1 MNRLTIAFCTI
12 AYLLLVACGGGDG
25 IDKLQPPIAENPN
38 TLLADAVLP
47 TVETIDGGPIQVQR
61 DDEGP
66 FATCGRIKELRGY
79 RTDTE
84 IVFRIEDEFGF
95 CWENDVYSIW
105 LPGIRW
111 RGVPATMIISND
123 GDPMDPSRP
132 DGIARIRNAS
142 AQTEEPAIHVRQW
155 MDDPAD
161 GFFYLSIPLDIFSF
175 ANKADDAKS
184 VFNVYAEIDRFTP
197 LLSAWTDV
205 FVRDFTDPVAVDFV
219 DPN

>member
-1 MNRLTIAFCTI
+1 MNRLTIAFCTL
-12 AYLLLVACGGGDG
+12 AYLLLVACGGGEGLDE
-25 IDKLQPPIAENPN
+25 IQPPIAENPN

-47 TVETIDGGPIQVQR
+47 TVETIDGGPIQSQR

-66 FATCGRIKELRGY
+66 WATCGRIMELRGY

-123 GDPMDPSRP
+123 GDPMVRG
-132 DGIARIRNAS
+132 DGIARIRTVV
-142 AQTEEPAIHVRQW
+142 AQTEEQAIHVRQW
-155 MDDPAD
+155 MDDAAD

-175 ANKADDAKS
+175 ANEADDARS
-184 VFNVYAEIDRFTP
+184 VFNVFAEIDRFLP
-197 LLSAWTDV
+197 ALSAWTSV
-205 FVRDFTDPVAVDFV
+205 SVRDFTDPVAVDFV